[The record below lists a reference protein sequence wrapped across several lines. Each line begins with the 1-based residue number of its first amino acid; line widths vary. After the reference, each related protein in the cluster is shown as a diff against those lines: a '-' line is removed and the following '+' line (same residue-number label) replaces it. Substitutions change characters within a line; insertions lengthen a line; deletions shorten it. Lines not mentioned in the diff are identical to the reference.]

1 MLSLFLKLSLCS
13 SEGVVTILGC
23 TEKLQKAESKNR
35 GFTEQMSRNL
45 IKNNTAKARKKKDT
59 QAKTLTK
66 KLIGLNVKIA
76 LIIKIN
82 LNYL

>member
-1 MLSLFLKLSLCS
+1 
-13 SEGVVTILGC
+13 
-23 TEKLQKAESKNR
+23 
-35 GFTEQMSRNL
+35 MSRNL
-45 IKNNTAKARKKKDT
+45 IKNNTAKARNKDT